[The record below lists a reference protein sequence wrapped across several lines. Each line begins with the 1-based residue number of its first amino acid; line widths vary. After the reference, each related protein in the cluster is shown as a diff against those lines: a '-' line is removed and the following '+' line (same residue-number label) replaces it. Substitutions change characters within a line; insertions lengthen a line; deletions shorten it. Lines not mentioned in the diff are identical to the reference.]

1 MASGRYVKVNI
12 TSNWGS
18 NLVCMTTL
26 HACDGAGVKWNDETM
41 PHTVG
46 KTLNG
51 NPTECSDTNP
61 DNWWQF
67 YASDLP
73 NWWKVDLGQVR
84 DISKFKSKVEI
95 GAGSDQS
102 RNMKDFTVQVS
113 DDDVDWTTILTA
125 QTADSSDEQVF
136 IIEDLAIPEEK
147 ASLFFLHG

>member
-12 TSNWGS
+12 TSNWGDPTY
-18 NLVCMTTL
+18 VCMATL
-26 HACDGAGVKWNDETM
+26 HACDAEGTKWNDETM
-41 PHTVG
+41 PHTAG
-46 KTLNG
+46 STFNGFPKDCSNLNV
-51 NPTECSDTNP
+51 NTY
-61 DNWWQF
+61 WQF
-67 YASDLP
+67 YVSDLP

-84 DISKFKSKVEI
+84 NISKFKTQVLP
-95 GAGSDQS
+95 GYQS